1 GYPEGLQEWCDQ
13 LRRLVWVE
21 PCRSISVLRMA
32 AYGASFSLPHLP
44 AKVSSLNAERPLSLG
59 GALAFNEKASFEL
72 SGRCRLG
79 AASEVDEGVAPQ
91 TGIGRA
97 AGTSV
102 ASFRRFWAVAAR
114 WNSSRAPL
122 GPRSRSRSSF
132 KMRLRCANSI
142 STFLRWRREA

>member
-1 GYPEGLQEWCDQ
+1 METAEH
-13 LRRLVWVE
+13 RE
-21 PCRSISVLRMA
+21 PYESRGSRTDL
-32 AYGASFSLPHLP
+32 GAPGGESPLGDSTSTVV
-44 AKVSSLNAERPLSLG
+44 AVNGSERPQWG
-59 GALAFNEKASFEL
+59 DTVEKVSFEL

-122 GPRSRSRSSF
+122 GPRSRSRSSRAAVIQTRSRALE
-132 KMRLRCANSI
+132 MP
-142 STFLRWRREA
+142 

>member
-1 GYPEGLQEWCDQ
+1 M
-13 LRRLVWVE
+13 RRLRTFPPSPRDGDVRRVARRNFTSGRSHGRLLRWQFDTVTLAHR
-21 PCRSISVLRMA
+21 CRR
-32 AYGASFSLPHLP
+32 GASTPSPYSADP
-44 AKVSSLNAERPLSLG
+44 DGYCERQVWGDTVEKV
-59 GALAFNEKASFEL
+59 SFEL

-79 AASEVDEGVAPQ
+79 AASEGIAPQ

-122 GPRSRSRSSF
+122 GPR
-132 KMRLRCANSI
+132 
-142 STFLRWRREA
+142 

>member
-1 GYPEGLQEWCDQ
+1 MNAFDSDGNECEQA
-13 LRRLVWVE
+13 RLTDTVE
-21 PCRSISVLRMA
+21 
-32 AYGASFSLPHLP
+32 
-44 AKVSSLNAERPLSLG
+44 KV
-59 GALAFNEKASFEL
+59 SFEL

-91 TGIGRA
+91 TGIGSA

-132 KMRLRCANSI
+132 RMRLRCANSI
-142 STFLRWRREA
+142 STFLRWRREV